1 MQEAQQE
8 QDLVACISPVINAL
22 TPLKLK
28 QSTTLE
34 LDEFRESLLTSFD
47 EYERNCYS
55 QQVTTSLMQEV
66 KFALTAMCDEFVMS
80 SGAHFRMD
88 WMSRP
93 LQLEFFG
100 NNRAGEEF
108 FERLA
113 KLRTGGEQ
121 KLAALEVYYIC
132 LQLGF
137 EGIYKVKG
145 IEQLKALI
153 VDVRAQIEDIKGTP
167 NAQLS
172 DNGVPAEG
180 FAMKVGRNIPYWVI
194 LAICLGSIA
203 SIFAG
208 FHYVISKQAAQ
219 STQII
224 DNQIEVLTQLNKT
237 NETR

>member
-1 MQEAQQE
+1 MQEAQKK

-28 QSTTLE
+28 QSTNLE
-34 LDEFRESLLTSFD
+34 LEEFRENLITSFD

-80 SGAHFRMD
+80 SGTHFRMD

-108 FERLA
+108 FERLG

-167 NAQLS
+167 SSQLS
-172 DNGVPAEG
+172 DNGIPVEG

-203 SIFAG
+203 SLFAG
-208 FHYVISKQAAQ
+208 FHYVINKQATQ
-219 STQII
+219 STQVI

>member
-1 MQEAQQE
+1 MQQQSQQ
-8 QDLVACISPVINAL
+8 QDLIACISPVINAL
-22 TPLKLK
+22 SPLKLR
-28 QSTTLE
+28 QSTELE
-34 LDEFRESLLTSFD
+34 LNDFREQLLNSFD
-47 EYERNCYS
+47 EFERNCYS
-55 QQVTTSLMQEV
+55 EQVTTSVMQEV

-108 FERLA
+108 FERLSA
-113 KLRTGGEQ
+113 LRNGGES
-121 KLAALEVYYIC
+121 KFAALEVYYIC

-153 VDVRAQIEDIKGTP
+153 VDVRAQIEDVKGTA

-172 DNGVPAEG
+172 DNGVPSEG
-180 FAMKVGRNIPYWVI
+180 FAMKVGRNVPYWVI
-194 LAICLGSIA
+194 LSICLGAIA
-203 SIFAG
+203 SLFAG
-208 FHYVISKQAAQ
+208 FHFVINKQATQ
-219 STQII
+219 STQTIN
-224 DNQIEVLTQLNKT
+224 NQIEVLTQLNKN

>member
-1 MQEAQQE
+1 
-8 QDLVACISPVINAL
+8 
-22 TPLKLK
+22 
-28 QSTTLE
+28 
-34 LDEFRESLLTSFD
+34 
-47 EYERNCYS
+47 
-55 QQVTTSLMQEV
+55 MQEV

-113 KLRTGGEQ
+113 KLRTGGEP
-121 KLAALEVYYIC
+121 KFAALEVYYIC

-153 VDVRAQIEDIKGTP
+153 VDIRAQIEDVRGTP
-167 NAQLS
+167 RGQLS
-172 DNGVPAEG
+172 DNGVPLEG

-194 LAICLGSIA
+194 LSICLA
-203 SIFAG
+203 SIVSLFAG
-208 FHYVISKQAAQ
+208 FHFVINKQASQ
-219 STQII
+219 STQRI
-224 DNQIEVLTQLNKT
+224 DNQVEVLTQLSKT
-237 NETR
+237 NESR

>member
-1 MQEAQQE
+1 MQEAKNE
-8 QDLVACISPVINAL
+8 LDLIACIAPVINAL
-22 TPLKLK
+22 APLKLK
-28 QSTTLE
+28 QSTDLE
-34 LDEFRESLLTSFD
+34 LNDFREQLLTSFD
-47 EYERNCYS
+47 EFERNCYT
-55 QQVTTSLMQEV
+55 QQVTTSVMQEV

-113 KLRTGGEQ
+113 KLRTGGEP
-121 KLAALEVYYIC
+121 KFAALEVYYIC

-153 VDVRAQIEDIKGTP
+153 VDIRAQIEDVRGTP
-167 NAQLS
+167 RGQLS
-172 DNGVPAEG
+172 DNGVPLEG

-194 LAICLGSIA
+194 LSICLA
-203 SIFAG
+203 SIVSLFAG
-208 FHYVISKQAAQ
+208 FHFVINKQASQ
-219 STQII
+219 STQRI
-224 DNQIEVLTQLNKT
+224 DNQVEVLMQLSKT
-237 NETR
+237 NESR

>member
-1 MQEAQQE
+1 MQEAQKE

-28 QSTTLE
+28 QSTNLE
-34 LDEFRESLLTSFD
+34 LEEFRENLLTSFD

-108 FERLA
+108 FERLG

-167 NAQLS
+167 SSQLS
-172 DNGVPAEG
+172 DNGVPTEG

-203 SIFAG
+203 SLFAG
-208 FHYVISKQAAQ
+208 FHYVINKQATQ
-219 STQII
+219 STQVI

>member
-28 QSTTLE
+28 QSTTVELE
-34 LDEFRESLLTSFD
+34 EFRDTLLTSFD

-55 QQVTTSLMQEV
+55 QQVTTSVMQEV

-167 NAQLS
+167 NSQLS
-172 DNGVPAEG
+172 DNGIPAEG

-219 STQII
+219 STQVI